1 MNELERK
8 AVNSLLDKYVRML
21 CARERIGMFPIAGEL
36 YPRMLYEVEREIQ
49 EIRLILNTF
58 LLDDHRD

>member
-8 AVNSLLDKYVRML
+8 AVNSLINEYVNML
-21 CARERIGMFPIAGEL
+21 CARERIAMHPDVWGS
-36 YPRMLYEVEREIQ
+36 YPKMLYEIETEIQ